1 MYQNINPKIR
11 CYSNIWSE
19 LEKIANLEGGSS
31 KAAERAL
38 TASVIL
44 LHFAQKWKKIG
55 EPQGF
60 ILEPT
65 SLDIKTCLSQK
76 KSLKIL

>member
-31 KAAERAL
+31 KVAERAL

-44 LHFAQKWKKIG
+44 LHFAQK
-55 EPQGF
+55 
-60 ILEPT
+60 
-65 SLDIKTCLSQK
+65 
-76 KSLKIL
+76 